1 MSEKV
6 SDNEVSRTIVKCVT
20 AVLIVVF
27 GTATL
32 VHVVGTKSEERIKLA
47 KIAAATSQYCDCLK
61 LIEVE

>member
-6 SDNEVSRTIVKCVT
+6 SNNELHRTQARCFT
-20 AVLIVVF
+20 AAVIS
-27 GTATL
+27 
-32 VHVVGTKSEERIKLA
+32 VVGMMFLGAMLASKSEERIKLA

>member
-6 SDNEVSRTIVKCVT
+6 SDNELQRTQTRCMT
-20 AVLIVVF
+20 AAVISVIGMMALSAF
-27 GTATL
+27 LAG
-32 VHVVGTKSEERIKLA
+32 KSNERIKLA

>member
-6 SDNEVSRTIVKCVT
+6 SDNELQRTQTRCMT
-20 AVLIVVF
+20 AAVISVIGMMALSAF
-27 GTATL
+27 LTS
-32 VHVVGTKSEERIKLA
+32 KSSERIKLA